1 MPGTEQTLEFVLHLV
16 VAVAAQPVAASLH
29 VSLQIFGSAPRTRGP
44 DADTGFAGPKPGD
57 PFPTPPR
64 TSLGKDMAMVVLVA
78 LIPILML
85 GAVLALGRYE
95 ELMLPEP
102 EGDGLEP
109 AVLPTVAPSPAP
121 AGTPAPSP

>member
-1 MPGTEQTLEFVLHLV
+1 
-16 VAVAAQPVAASLH
+16 
-29 VSLQIFGSAPRTRGP
+29 
-44 DADTGFAGPKPGD
+44 
-57 PFPTPPR
+57 
-64 TSLGKDMAMVVLVA
+64 MAMVVLAA

-102 EGDGLEP
+102 KGDRREP
-109 AVLPTVAPSPAP
+109 AALPTVTSSPAP

>member
-1 MPGTEQTLEFVLHLV
+1 
-16 VAVAAQPVAASLH
+16 
-29 VSLQIFGSAPRTRGP
+29 
-44 DADTGFAGPKPGD
+44 
-57 PFPTPPR
+57 
-64 TSLGKDMAMVVLVA
+64 MVVLVA

-102 EGDGLEP
+102 EGDGLQP